1 MKNRRVATALFLLCA
16 LFLGAVMPIYAYGSG
31 GNQTPWTDS
40 KLKRYIYCDVSLED
54 RQVELGEGGEYCII
68 PKSPTNIEAQI
79 RSGRFCITANPDG
92 EHPNA
97 AAMVLSLGGRLEEG
111 MLARA
116 QGGGFYFENRLNEA
130 VWIIAAQCGNGYYT
144 RLGEG
149 KPYRLVSV
157 EEISSASVGV
167 SPNQGQ
173 IYIPKGFRG
182 YVLYEL
188 SDMTERI
195 EEPQVREGMIGLR
208 FGSVSFERGAGSMVW
223 DDFFLWGEDIPENIS
238 EDTPILCDLSLR
250 GAVLGSE
257 FEKGRQNYYALAV
270 HDAAKC
276 EVAAEV
282 PAGVSL
288 KINGKKAASGESVP
302 VALAVGQNTVLL
314 TAENARGEKS
324 SVTLRIERA
333 ENPDTLY
340 SDPYRPILHFTPYRF
355 SMNDPNGLV
364 YNAATGEY
372 HLYFQCD
379 RPINSAY
386 AVENNQKSWGHAVS
400 RDLVSWRELEPAILP
415 DDNGTIWSGSC
426 VIDAENTSGF
436 FDENTPKE
444 ARMVAFYTYYGG
456 TKPENGLCSVGIAYS
471 EDNGNTFIKPFDSP
485 IIPNTGNMYQP
496 GMRDPKVLWFED
508 ASYENGGIWVMV
520 VAGGRAQ
527 LFTSSDLIHW
537 QRDRELCYKDG
548 SPLDSECPDLFQLA
562 ADGDVNNMKW
572 IYNGGGVFYLIGELF
587 RAEDGK
593 LDYKAETAPVQPVS
607 GVSELFDGSGLFPEM
622 YAAQTFFNDA
632 FGRRIEISWMRD
644 RSSIPGKA
652 WYGVQSLA
660 LEVRLETVDRRLA
673 LVKYPV
679 KELQAL
685 RTEALFSAENLIL
698 SEESEN
704 PLGKVSASVYDL
716 EALIDL
722 QDSRGFELRLRS
734 GKGEYI
740 AVRYDAVKNRLYTDK
755 SHAGRYINGVYEAR
769 VKPQN
774 GKIALRIIADTS
786 VIDVFANN
794 GQVWQNG
801 LTFASPQNT
810 GLSISSLGGELCV
823 EKLTLYGMR
832 SIRSSAPEPF
842 HSPAP
847 AETEKCGTEI
857 TKQASAAWVI
867 AAVAAV
873 IGACGAGVFFAAKKK
888 R

>member
-1 MKNRRVATALFLLCA
+1 MKIRKAMTLFLLCA
-16 LFLGAVMPIYAYGSG
+16 VFWGAVMPVYAYGLRSS
-31 GNQTPWTDS
+31 QTPWTDS
-40 KLKRYIYCDVSLED
+40 RLKRYIYCDVSLED
-54 RQVELGEGGEYCII
+54 QQVELGEGSECCIV

-79 RSGRFCITANPDG
+79 RNGRFCITANPGG

-97 AAMVLSLGGRLEEG
+97 AAMILSLGGGMEEG
-111 MLARA
+111 MLECA
-116 QGGGFYFENRLNEA
+116 QGGGFYFENHLNDG

-149 KPYRLVSV
+149 KPYRLVST
-157 EEISSASVGV
+157 EEISSDSVGI

-173 IYIPKGFRG
+173 IYIPKGFCG

-195 EEPQVREGMIGLR
+195 EAPQVREGMVGLR
-208 FGSVSFERGAGSMVW
+208 FGGVSFERGAGSMVW
-223 DDFFLWGEDIPENIS
+223 DDFFLWGEDVPDNAS
-238 EDTPILCDLSLR
+238 EDVPILCGLSLR
-250 GAVLGSE
+250 GAILGSK
-257 FEKGRQNYYALAV
+257 FEQETRNYYALAT

-288 KINGKKAASGESVP
+288 KINGKEAASGEPVSVS
-302 VALAVGQNTVLL
+302 LSVGQNTVLL

-324 SVTLRIERA
+324 SVTLRIERS

-340 SDPYRPILHFTPYRF
+340 NDSYRPILHFTPYRF

-379 RPINSAY
+379 RPVNSAY
-386 AVENNQKSWGHAVS
+386 AVENNQKAWGHAVS
-400 RDLVSWRELEPAILP
+400 RDLVSWQERDPAILP

-426 VIDAENTSGF
+426 VIDAENISGF

-471 EDNGNTFIKPFDSP
+471 EDNGDTFIKPFDTP
-485 IIPNTGNMYQP
+485 IIPNTGNMYQA
-496 GMRDPKVLWFED
+496 GMRDPKVFWFED
-508 ASYENGGIWVMV
+508 DSYENGGIWAMV
-520 VAGGRAQ
+520 VAGGRTQ

-537 QRDRELCYKDG
+537 QRDRELSYRDG
-548 SPLDSECPDLFQLA
+548 SPLDSECPDLFPLA
-562 ADGDVNNMKW
+562 VDGDENNIKW
-572 IYNGGGVFYLIGELF
+572 IYNGGGVFYLIGKLF

-593 LDYKAETAPVQPVS
+593 LDYSAESAPVQPVN
-607 GVSELFDGSGLFPEM
+607 GISELFDGSGLFPEM

-632 FGRRIEISWMRD
+632 SGRRIEISWMRD

-679 KELQAL
+679 TELKAL
-685 RTEALFSAENLIL
+685 RTETLFSVRNLLL

-704 PLGKVSASVYDL
+704 PLEKISASVYDL
-716 EALIDL
+716 EAVIDL
-722 QDSRGFELRLRS
+722 QDSQGFELRLRG
-734 GKGEYI
+734 GKGEYTAI
-740 AVRYDAVKNRLYTDK
+740 RYDAVKNRLYTDK
-755 SHAGRYINGVYEAR
+755 NHAGPYVSGAYEAR
-769 VKPQN
+769 LKPQN
-774 GKIALRIIADTS
+774 GKIALRIIVDTS
-786 VIDVFANN
+786 VVDVFANN

-801 LTFASPQNT
+801 LTFVNPQNT
-810 GLSISSLGGELCV
+810 GLSIASLGGELCV
-823 EKLTLYGMR
+823 ERLTLYGMR
-832 SIRSSAPEPF
+832 SIRSSAPEPSY
-842 HSPAP
+842 SPEP
-847 AETEKCGTEI
+847 AETEQGGTNI
-857 TKQASAAWVI
+857 PQQASAAWVI

-873 IGACGAGVFFAAKKK
+873 MSVCGAAVLFAAKKK

>member
-1 MKNRRVATALFLLCA
+1 MKNIRRTAALFLLCA
-16 LFLGAVMPIYAYGSG
+16 VFLAAVMPVYAYGFRSG
-31 GNQTPWTDS
+31 QTPWTDS
-40 KLKRYIYCDVSLED
+40 RLKRYVYCDVSLED
-54 RQVELGEGGEYCII
+54 QQVELGESSKRCVV
-68 PKSPTNIEAQI
+68 PKSPTHIEAQI
-79 RSGRFCITANPDG
+79 RDGRFCIAANPNG
-92 EHPNA
+92 ETPNA
-97 AAMVLSLGGRLEEG
+97 DAMILSLGGRLEDG
-111 MLARA
+111 MLQRA
-116 QGGGFYFENRLNEA
+116 QGGGFYFENHLNDA

-149 KPYRLVSV
+149 KPYRLVSTAD
-157 EEISSASVGV
+157 ISSSSVGV

-173 IYIPKGFRG
+173 IYIPKGFCG

-195 EEPQVREGMIGLR
+195 EEPQVREGMVGLR
-208 FGSVSFERGAGSMVW
+208 FGGVSFERGAGSMVW
-223 DDFFLWGEDIPENIS
+223 DDFFLWGEEIPDNAS
-238 EDTPILCDLSLR
+238 QDTAILCNLSLS

-257 FEKGRQNYYALAV
+257 FEWGRRNYYALAT
-270 HDAAKC
+270 HDTSKC
-276 EVAAEV
+276 EVTAEV
-282 PAGVSL
+282 PAEVSL
-288 KINGKKAASGESVP
+288 KINGKETASGKAVP
-302 VALAVGQNTVLL
+302 IALAVGQNTVLL

-340 SDPYRPILHFTPYRF
+340 TDLYRPILHFTPYRF
-355 SMNDPNGLV
+355 SLNDPNGLV
-364 YNAATGEY
+364 YNASTGEY

-379 RPINSAY
+379 RPVDSAY

-426 VIDAENTSGF
+426 VIDAENVSGF

-456 TKPENGLCSVGIAYS
+456 TKPENGLCSVGVAYS

-496 GMRDPKVLWFED
+496 GMRDPKVFWFED
-508 ASYENGGIWVMV
+508 ASYENGGIWAMV

-537 QRDRELCYKDG
+537 QRDRELCYQDG
-548 SPLDSECPDLFQLA
+548 SPLDSECPDLFPLA
-562 ADGDVNNMKW
+562 ADGDGNNIKW

-593 LDYKAETAPVQPVS
+593 LDYRAESAPVQPVN
-607 GVSELFDGSGLFPEM
+607 GISELFDGSGLFPEM

-632 FGRRIEISWMRD
+632 SGRRIEISWMRD
-644 RSSIPGKA
+644 RASIFAKP
-652 WYGVQSLA
+652 WYSALSLS
-660 LEVRLETVDRRLA
+660 LEVRLETVNGRLA

-679 KELQAL
+679 KELETL
-685 RTEALFSAENLIL
+685 RTETLFSAENLIL
-698 SEESEN
+698 SEASEN
-704 PLGKVSASVYDL
+704 PLEKISASVYDL
-716 EALIDL
+716 EAVIDL
-722 QDSRGFELRLRS
+722 QNSQGFEMRLRG
-734 GKGEYI
+734 GKETYI

-755 SHAGRYINGVYEAR
+755 NHAGPYVSGVYEAR
-769 VKPQN
+769 LKPQN
-774 GKIALRIIADTS
+774 GKIALRIIVDTS
-786 VIDVFANN
+786 VVDVFANN

-801 LTFASPQNT
+801 LTFVNPQNA
-810 GLSISSLGGELCV
+810 GLSIASLGGELCV
-823 EKLTLYGMR
+823 ERLTLYGMR
-832 SIRSSAPEPF
+832 SIRSSAPEPVR
-842 HSPAP
+842 SPEP
-847 AETEKCGTEI
+847 AETAPGGEEI
-857 TKQASAAWVI
+857 PKQASAAWVI

-873 IGACGAGVFFAAKKK
+873 ISVCGAAVLFAAKKK